1 MRIAI
6 TEDHLI
12 FRDVLSRACSAD
24 FGHQVVAESDS
35 GSQTLEQIARLR
47 PDVLLLDLRLR
58 DLDGFI
64 VAERAL
70 TVLPAL
76 RILVI
81 SSYINEFTVYQLDRL
96 GVHGFVDKNT
106 SVIEVIRQALR
117 AIEIGKVYFSPSF
130 LAARRAYRA
139 NPRSFAK
146 LLSPTEQQVLGL
158 IGRGLDDQEIGERLR
173 ITPRTAQTHRSN
185 ILRKLR
191 IKGTPKLINFAVEH
205 GFVLPAET
213 RD

>member
-6 TEDHLI
+6 IEDHLI
-12 FRDVLSRACSAD
+12 FRDVLSRACASE

-35 GSQTLEQIARLR
+35 GSAALELVTRLR

-64 VAERAL
+64 VAERAMH
-70 TVLPAL
+70 VLPAL
-76 RILVI
+76 RVLVI
-81 SSYINEFTVYQLDRL
+81 SSYINEFTVYQLDRI

-106 SVIEVIRQALR
+106 SVLDVIRHALR

-130 LAARRAYRA
+130 LAARKAYRA

-146 LLSPTEQQVLGL
+146 VLSPTEQEVLML
-158 IGRGLDDQEIGERLR
+158 IGHGLDDEEIGERMR
-173 ITPRTAQTHRSN
+173 IAPRTAQTHRSN
-185 ILRKLR
+185 ILLKLR
-191 IKGTPKLINFAVEH
+191 IKGTPKLISFAIEH
-205 GFVLPAET
+205 GFVLHAET
-213 RD
+213 RS